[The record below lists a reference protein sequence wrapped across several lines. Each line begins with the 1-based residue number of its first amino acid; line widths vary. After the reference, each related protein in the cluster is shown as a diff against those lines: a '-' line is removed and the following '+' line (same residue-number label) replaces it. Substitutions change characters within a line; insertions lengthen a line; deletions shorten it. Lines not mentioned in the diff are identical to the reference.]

1 MANTLEPSWNGND
14 FQARF
19 FWYHAAALRDD
30 QQQHVLEV
38 TFEADG
44 PKGFD
49 DVVVRYRSPGRPSS
63 SPPGRIAVDF
73 HQVKFHAVQSGR
85 FGYADLIS
93 PEFINATANSLLQGL
108 RNAKK
113 TAVSLDGAFHLVTTD
128 RIADGDPLGE
138 IISGKDHSIRLDKL
152 FVKGGD
158 RSRFG
163 KVRKLWRD
171 HLELATD
178 DELKQ
183 VLQGLHI
190 NQVARSLEDMRD
202 EVNNRFR
209 VVGLVTCRETADF
222 RYDQVAR
229 ELKKQQRNCLTR
241 ESFDML
247 CQQEGWIQTVA
258 SDLGFLNV
266 SVRSFA
272 DVLPAHLDA
281 AHENALSLLE
291 KFDGRHLCQGL
302 SWTTDVQP
310 QIVGFLQE
318 VRQRRN
324 RLRLH
329 LDAHLSIAFLAG
341 SVLGFKSGV
350 HVELVQKGRA
360 GLSIWRP
367 DDECSGPSIP
377 VSVQSLGAG
386 HECAVVVSLSRD
398 GLRNVLDYVARE
410 LPNVGT
416 VLHAKLEKGAGQ
428 AAVAGGSHAAQLADE
443 VSEAVRTLD
452 RPRGHAT
459 HIFIIGPNSFA
470 FYLGQHADAIGP
482 CIVYEFDFNNS
493 STGSYQPTFKI
504 R

>member
-14 FQARF
+14 YQARF

-30 QQQHVLEV
+30 QQQHVVEV

-49 DVVVRYRSPGRPSS
+49 DVVVRYRPPGRPSS

-73 HQVKFHAVQSGR
+73 HQVKFHAVQGGR
-85 FGYADLIS
+85 FGYADLIR

-108 RNAKK
+108 RSAKR
-113 TAVSLDGAFHLVTTD
+113 TASSHAAFHLVTTD
-128 RIADGDPLGE
+128 RIADDDPLGE
-138 IISGKDHSIRLDKL
+138 IISGKDHSLRLDKL
-152 FVKGGD
+152 FIAGGD
-158 RSRFG
+158 RSKFG
-163 KVRKLWRD
+163 KVRKLWRE

-190 NQVARSLEDMRD
+190 NQIARSLEDMRD

-209 VVGLVTCRETADF
+209 VVGLVTCRETIEF

-229 ELKKQQRNCLTR
+229 ELKKQQRNCLSR
-241 ESFDML
+241 ESFDTL
-247 CQQEGWIQTVA
+247 CQQEGWVQVVA
-258 SDLGFLNV
+258 SDHGFLNV

-281 AHENALSLLE
+281 APENALSLLE
-291 KFDGRHLCQGL
+291 KFDGRHLSEGM
-302 SWTTDVQP
+302 SWTVDLQP
-310 QIVGFLQE
+310 QIVNFLQQ

-341 SVLGFKSGV
+341 WVLGFKSGV
-350 HVELVQKGRA
+350 HVELVQKGRT

-367 DDECSGPSIP
+367 DDGRDGPSFP
-377 VSVQSLGAG
+377 VTVQSLGASL
-386 HECAVVVSLSRD
+386 ECAVVVSLSRD
-398 GLRNVLDYVARE
+398 GLRNVLDYVAKD

-416 VLHAKLEKGAGQ
+416 VLHAKLDKGAGQ
-428 AAVAGGSHAAQLADE
+428 AVVAGGAHAARLVDE
-443 VSEAVRTLD
+443 VAEAVRTLN

-459 HIFIIGPNSFA
+459 HIFIVGPNSFA
-470 FYLGQHADAIGP
+470 FYLGQHADAMGP
-482 CIVYEFDFNNS
+482 CVIYEFDFSNS

-504 R
+504 G